1 MCWVLE
7 EEILELF
14 RFVKGKCVG
23 FFKRRRFENFHNTYC
38 VSLWRGGEVVES
50 FWFCY
55 CTERGK
61 GQRAEGGGY
70 DGVAGSSD
78 GGIRLR
84 SAGF

>member
-1 MCWVLE
+1 MD
-7 EEILELF
+7 LF
-14 RFVKGKCVG
+14 FYEK
-23 FFKRRRFENFHNTYC
+23 F
-38 VSLWRGGEVVES
+38 WRGGEVVES

-78 GGIRLR
+78 GWIRLR

>member
-1 MCWVLE
+1 V
-7 EEILELF
+7 ELF
-14 RFVKGKCVG
+14 FYDK
-23 FFKRRRFENFHNTYC
+23 F
-38 VSLWRGGEVVES
+38 WRGEVVES

>member
-1 MCWVLE
+1 VD
-7 EEILELF
+7 LF
-14 RFVKGKCVG
+14 FYEK
-23 FFKRRRFENFHNTYC
+23 F
-38 VSLWRGGEVVES
+38 WRGGEVVES

-70 DGVAGSSD
+70 DGVAGSRD